1 MENIDQTGQQAPA
14 APQPENASAH
24 KQNEK
29 EFSITWNLKIL
40 AVIYVILGVL
50 YLIMKFTLK

>member
-24 KQNEK
+24 KQKEK

-40 AVIYVILGVL
+40 VVIYVILGVL